1 MRLSTI
7 LMLSL
12 TVTLTAELKAEE
24 RLVDIYLY
32 AVEYSQE
39 HKTVYLAKPSAGY
52 YEIGLS
58 KANIYGPFQSKVSE
72 NGRLRL
78 CQKQTP
84 PPEMETDVEYI
95 YPAIAEVKIPSS
107 MREPLIVLV
116 PVEGEMRY
124 KALVLDRSVTDFP
137 MGSYKLVNFSSRNL
151 RGIIGKT
158 LTRVSAW
165 NVTTF
170 NPSKANDDDR
180 LQVQFQYMEG
190 DRWFTFGSTTWSV
203 RSDKRTLLC
212 AYISPDTGRM
222 RIRGIP
228 VKEPVKVPSMN

>member
-1 MRLSTI
+1 
-7 LMLSL
+7 MLSL
-12 TVTLTAELKAEE
+12 TVTLTAQLKAEE
-24 RLVDIYLY
+24 RLVNVYLY
-32 AVEYSQE
+32 AAEYAKE

-52 YEIGLS
+52 YEVGLS
-58 KANIYGPFQSKVSE
+58 NANIYGPFQSKVSE
-72 NGRLRL
+72 DGRLWL

-84 PPEMETDVEYI
+84 PPEMETKLEYI

-107 MREPLIVLV
+107 MSEPLLVLV
-116 PVEGEMRY
+116 PAEGEMRY

-151 RGIIGKT
+151 RGVIGKT

-180 LQVQFQYMEG
+180 LQVQFQYKEG
-190 DRWFTFGSTTWSV
+190 DRWFTFGSTTWSI
-203 RSDKRTLLC
+203 RADKRTLLC

-222 RIRGIP
+222 KIRGIP
-228 VKEPVKVPSMN
+228 VKEPVKVPSRN